1 VIWLAKNKNT
11 IYDNLNSFTLGNVP
25 ASNVNNQ
32 QEPVNIMKVNE
43 DRLDQLNRINKS
55 LFRDGNPMPNTMK
68 IVSVTL
74 SEEDTVYTVLQP
86 AKGEVWMLQQA
97 TYKRNSGSSSAE
109 AYLSYFDGTTT
120 ASFLYINSSTSTEN
134 ILTSDD
140 NYAGNTF
147 YFDNNCYFIVERRT
161 GGGGNIFDLICTFA
175 RVR

>member
-1 VIWLAKNKNT
+1 M
-11 IYDNLNSFTLGNVP
+11 GNVP

-97 TYKRNSGSSSAE
+97 TYKRKFRFKFSRSIFVLIL
-109 AYLSYFDGTTT
+109 YGTTNRII
-120 ASFLYINSSTSTEN
+120 SLH
-134 ILTSDD
+134 
-140 NYAGNTF
+140 
-147 YFDNNCYFIVERRT
+147 
-161 GGGGNIFDLICTFA
+161 
-175 RVR
+175 